1 MDIIFCTFSLVIV
14 IPHIVSSEY
23 VTTDM
28 KHEDLKLDEVFDHLL
43 EVESEVTQLLKSKL
57 VKTFSS

>member
-1 MDIIFCTFSLVIV
+1 MMLIFCIFSLVVV
-14 IPHIVSSEY
+14 IPHIISSEH

-43 EVESEVTQLLKSKL
+43 EVESEVT
-57 VKTFSS
+57 